1 VQTYI
6 GRTETGDVAALEDS
20 IRNIATDYPAVPAW
34 RCILALVLD
43 ETGRSD
49 AARRLLDELAPDDFA
64 ALRRDFL
71 YPAALAWLTR
81 LVARQ
86 RDAARAKTLYA
97 LLEPFADRNI
107 VVSLY
112 SPGCLGSAEAYLGL
126 LAATLGDRELAIRH
140 LERGVAAN
148 ERMGARP
155 FAARTQYWLART
167 LGARNAAGDAERAA
181 TLTASAR
188 ETAAACGMSVLLDE
202 IAAAESSPA
211 EAVAPAPAPSAAP
224 GGPIAATL
232 HRGAEFWSVRCGPDA
247 FQLKDSKGLRFLQT
261 LLQQPGRDVHVLDL
275 SADPSEPGGPT
286 ARQAAAGDAGEMLD
300 RSARAAYQQRLED
313 LRDELEE
320 AERFNDP
327 ARALRAR
334 REIDFLGEELA
345 RAVGLGGRDR
355 RAAAAAERARVN
367 VTRTIAAVLKR
378 IAAASPTLGQHLA
391 ATISTGYFCSYTPDP
406 RVPMTWSF

>member
-1 VQTYI
+1 
-6 GRTETGDVAALEDS
+6 
-20 IRNIATDYPAVPAW
+20 VPAW
-34 RCILALVLD
+34 RCILALLLE

-49 AARRLLDELAPDDFA
+49 AARKLLDEL
-64 ALRRDFL
+64 RRTTSRRSGATSSI
-71 YPAALAWLTR
+71 PPR
-81 LVARQ
+81 SRGSRGLVARQ

-112 SPGCLGSAEAYLGL
+112 SPGCLGSAQAYLGL
-126 LAATLGDRELAIRH
+126 LARRSATASARSASRSRRRRERAHGRASL
-140 LERGVAAN
+140 RGSHAV
-148 ERMGARP
+148 
-155 FAARTQYWLART
+155 LARRI
-167 LGARNAAGDAERAA
+167 LGARNAPGDAERAA
-181 TLTASAR
+181 ALVASAR

-202 IAAAESSPA
+202 IAAAEAPPSGRRA
-211 EAVAPAPAPSAAP
+211 AARRAVRRARRPDRGDAAP
-224 GGPIAATL
+224 GRRVL
-232 HRGAEFWSVRCGPDA
+232 ERRCGADA

-261 LLQQPGRDVHVLDL
+261 LLQQPGREMHVLDL
-275 SADPSEPGGPT
+275 SAEPSEPGGRRPARPPRATPGSCST
-286 ARQAAAGDAGEMLD
+286 ARPRPRTSSG
-300 RSARAAYQQRLED
+300 LED

-378 IAAASPTLGQHLA
+378 ITAASPTLGQHLA

-406 RVPMTWSF
+406 RVPFVWSF